1 MIFIMNRTDQYR
13 LLALLELAR
22 IHPASVPAADIA
34 RSRDIP
40 GPYLARLLA
49 ELARAGLVTTRRG
62 AGGGVALARDPRR
75 LPVRAILANDSQ
87 RPAAPEV
94 VDRLERRLSAAMAD
108 ALDHLTLADLAAWE
122 LECHD
127 VSNYVI

>member
-1 MIFIMNRTDQYR
+1 MFIMNRTERYR
-13 LLALLELAR
+13 LLALVELAR
-22 IHPASVPAADIA
+22 LHPRSAPAAEIA

-40 GPYLARLLA
+40 GAYLARLLA
-49 ELARAGLVTTRRG
+49 ELARTGVVTTRRG

-75 LPVRAILANDSQ
+75 LPVRELLDRDSG
-87 RPAAPEV
+87 RPGGPHV

-108 ALDHLTLADLAAWE
+108 ALDDLSLADLLAWE
-122 LECHD
+122 LESRD